1 ATSAMLGL
9 LSALCT
15 RDRIAAAQMLDTRI
29 GNVLR
34 MHTPAHRREES
45 ARLLQQQVQ
54 GMTAVAD
61 RLQAMLDAM
70 QRQDQVLNERL
81 ETRQRQMHE
90 ETGAAYQRLADS
102 VARTLNDSVSEGVR
116 GAAAAIQPL
125 VETTMSGLKHD
136 TTALHDALA
145 LAAQQQLD
153 AVSRAF
159 EQRSAGMV
167 EEVSARL
174 ETTVDSLSSA
184 WSQALAAQREAN
196 EKLAANN
203 QHALSCAASVLEQHA
218 VTLVS
223 DLSQSQ
229 QALQAELIGQDRQ
242 RLDTWAASLNE
253 TAEAL
258 RLAWLEAGEQAR
270 SGHREVCAALAQT
283 ADEIATQARAHA

>member
-1 ATSAMLGL
+1 
-9 LSALCT
+9 
-15 RDRIAAAQMLDTRI
+15 
-29 GNVLR
+29 
-34 MHTPAHRREES
+34 
-45 ARLLQQQVQ
+45 
-54 GMTAVAD
+54 
-61 RLQAMLDAM
+61 
-70 QRQDQVLNERL
+70 
-81 ETRQRQMHE
+81 
-90 ETGAAYQRLADS
+90 
-102 VARTLNDSVSEGVR
+102 
-116 GAAAAIQPL
+116 
-125 VETTMSGLKHD
+125 
-136 TTALHDALA
+136 
-145 LAAQQQLD
+145 
-153 AVSRAF
+153 
-159 EQRSAGMV
+159 SAGMV

-174 ETTVDSLSSA
+174 ETTVDSLSGA

-283 ADEIATQARAHA
+283 ADEIATQARAHADGTITEMAKLAQLAGEAPVAAASLVAEVRQAFSDSMARDNDMLDERNRLLETSASLLDAMRHASSEQREAIDALLVKSTDVLERVGSRFTEQARAES